1 MDRWQI
7 GVFLSSLGLSDL
19 DEAAR
24 TAKSLKLNVVQL
36 PPFSPEF
43 FESAQKDSLLS
54 AVSEQGLIVSAGCA
68 GFPGEDYSDMDA
80 VKKTVGYSQPE
91 TLEERLQIT
100 SQCASVAQEAGA
112 SLLTAHVGVVP
123 EDKSHPAWSLLVE
136 AAQRVA
142 DDCGEKGLLFGLET
156 GQETAEWMLE
166 YLEAVNRD
174 NVKINFDPANMI
186 LYGTGDPIPAL
197 KTLKDLVVHVH
208 CKDGTYPEGPGQL
221 GTEVPLGEGKVGVDR
236 YLDALKEIGYEGP
249 LIIEREAGDDRIGD
263 ISQGRDLLLQHRKR
277 LWGQ

>member
-7 GVFLSSLGLSDL
+7 GVFLSSLGLPSAE
-19 DEAAR
+19 EAAKK
-24 TAKSLKLNVVQL
+24 AKSLNLEVIQL
-36 PPFSPEF
+36 PPFPPSF
-43 FESAQKDSLLS
+43 FEGPEKDALLS
-54 AVSEQGLIVSAGCA
+54 AISGEGLFVSAGCA
-68 GFPGEDYSDMDA
+68 GFPGEDYSDMEA
-80 VKKTVGYSQPE
+80 VTNTVGYRQPE

-100 SQCASVAQEAGA
+100 ARCASVAKEAGA

-123 EDKSHPAWSLLVE
+123 EDKSDPAWSLLVE

-142 DDCGEKGLLFGLET
+142 DDCGEKGLVFGLET
-156 GQETAEWMLE
+156 GQESADWMLE
-166 YLEAVNRD
+166 YLEAVGRD

-221 GTEVPLGEGKVGVDR
+221 GTEVPLGEGKVGMDR
-236 YLDALKEIGYEGP
+236 YLDTLKEIGYEGP
-249 LIIEREAGDDRIGD
+249 LVIEREAGDDRIGD
-263 ISQGRDLLLQHRKR
+263 IANGRDLLLRHRQR
-277 LWGQ
+277 LWGR